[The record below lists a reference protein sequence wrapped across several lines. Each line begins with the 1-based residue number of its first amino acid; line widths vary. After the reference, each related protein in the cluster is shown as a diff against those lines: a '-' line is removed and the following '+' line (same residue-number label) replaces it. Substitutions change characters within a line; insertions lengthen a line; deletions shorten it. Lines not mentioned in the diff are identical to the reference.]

1 MSWFKPRKI
10 YVHPSV
16 LKEPVTQRILSKLPD
31 VPWEVQDKPGE
42 VARTA
47 SDAVGEGKHIW
58 FLTSSP
64 GQLVKE
70 CPATPV
76 QLCCRYHVINVI
88 TNCPMDCSYCILQGY
103 INNPCITLHVN
114 LDHVKAQINHFLKAD
129 PHHIFRF
136 GTGEL
141 SDSLALEEY
150 TEFSTNLARFF
161 LNTDNGF
168 FEIKTKS
175 HHVEK
180 LLEVDPKGRIGVS
193 WSVNPE
199 DVIRG
204 EEKGASSLK
213 LRLEAAQ
220 ACQEKGYLIG
230 FHFDPIILI
239 PEWERKYREVVD
251 AIYARL
257 NPEKIVWISL
267 GGFRYPGFLKPVIQE
282 RFPGSTI
289 LLGELFPGP
298 DGKYRYLKSLR
309 VAMYRKVAGWI
320 KEYDPEGFIYFC
332 MESPEVW
339 EAVFGFHPANRN
351 ELDRLFAQRI
361 RRLWNKE

>member
-1 MSWFKPRKI
+1 
-10 YVHPSV
+10 
-16 LKEPVTQRILSKLPD
+16 
-31 VPWEVQDKPGE
+31 
-42 VARTA
+42 
-47 SDAVGEGKHIW
+47 
-58 FLTSSP
+58 
-64 GQLVKE
+64 
-70 CPATPV
+70 
-76 QLCCRYHVINVI
+76 
-88 TNCPMDCSYCILQGY
+88 
-103 INNPCITLHVN
+103 
-114 LDHVKAQINHFLKAD
+114 
-129 PHHIFRF
+129 
-136 GTGEL
+136 
-141 SDSLALEEY
+141 
-150 TEFSTNLARFF
+150 
-161 LNTDNGF
+161 
-168 FEIKTKS
+168 
-175 HHVEK
+175 VEK
-180 LLEVDPKGRIGVS
+180 LLELDPKGRIGVS

-199 DVIRG
+199 DVIRE

-239 PEWERKYREVVD
+239 PEWEYKYREVVD

-282 RFPGSTI
+282 RFPGSKI

-309 VAMYRKVAGWI
+309 VTYRKIAGWI

-339 EAVFGFHPANRN
+339 DAVFGFHPANRN